1 VTSRNS
7 RRQIHGCSCA
17 VLLLILFQAASAAV
31 PGLVNSTK
39 HLVLDARVI
48 AETNNLRLVLGTP
61 RKEPRNPLLEAD
73 KPWENSLNNLYPNV
87 VYDTDQR
94 RFRLWYKD
102 MICDEAAIQKMSSPR
117 IIASVGWFLLYA
129 TSKDGLAWTKPELGL
144 IPFDGSTQN
153 NIVAQNTANTGVFK
167 DIYDPDP
174 SRRYKMVH
182 DEGRGNL
189 RVRFSK
195 DGIHWEEAIQ
205 PNITGGVGDTHNN
218 AFYDPR
224 RGQYVLITRL
234 FQGERKVARSQ
245 STDFLHWTDPQVILE
260 SLPSEKGRRQTYCMP
275 AFPYANGYI
284 GFVMMINTPGD
295 STVDCEL
302 AWSTDSVQWQRIN
315 PGTPFIPRGP
325 EGSYDSGCIYA
336 PAGSAI
342 ARGDQL
348 FLFYGGSRD
357 KHIGRKRHCLPC
369 LARLRLDGFAGY
381 EPAEPILPGWFV
393 TRPMRCT
400 GEPLRISA
408 DAEAGAIRVAAL
420 DENGFELERC
430 TAIRQNVTDREV
442 KWRGG
447 KFRSLKGRSV
457 RLKFE
462 LRSARLYAF
471 SGLALA
477 ADSPREH

>member
-1 VTSRNS
+1 L
-7 RRQIHGCSCA
+7 QQLICA
-17 VLLLILFQAASAAV
+17 VLLLLLPRSVSAAG
-31 PGLVNSTK
+31 PGLVNFNK

-48 AETNNLRLVLGTP
+48 AQTNNLRLALGTIQ
-61 RKEPRNPLLEAD
+61 KELRNPLFAAD

-87 VYDTDQR
+87 TYDTDAR
-94 RFRLWYKD
+94 LFKLWYKD
-102 MICDEAAIQKMSSPR
+102 MICDEAAIRKMNSPR
-117 IIASVGWFLLYA
+117 IIAHVGWFLLYA
-129 TSKDGLAWTKPELGL
+129 TSPDGLAWTKPELGL

-153 NIVAQNTANTGVFK
+153 NVVAQNTANTGVFK
-167 DIYDPDP
+167 DLHDPDP
-174 SRRYKMVH
+174 ARRYKMVH

-195 DGIHWEEAIQ
+195 DGIHWGDAIK

-224 RGQYVLITRL
+224 TGQYVLITRL

-245 STDFLHWTDPQVILE
+245 SKDFLNWTDPQVILE
-260 SLPSEKGRRQTYCMP
+260 SLPSEKGRRQAYCMP
-275 AFPYANGYI
+275 SFPYANGYV

-302 AWSTDSVQWQRIN
+302 TWSPDSVHWQRIN
-315 PGTPFIPRGP
+315 PGKPFIPRGP

-336 PAGSAI
+336 AAGSAI
-342 ARGDQL
+342 ARDNQL
-348 FLFYGGSRD
+348 LLFYGGSRE

-381 EPAEPILPGWFV
+381 EPADPTVPGWFL

-408 DAEAGAIRVAAL
+408 DAQEGAIRVAVL
-420 DENGFELERC
+420 DEKGFELERC
-430 TAIRQNVTDREV
+430 RAIRKDLTDGEV
-442 KWRGG
+442 KWRGVQ
-447 KFRSLKGRSV
+447 FRSLKGRMV

-462 LRSARLYAF
+462 LNSARLYAF
-471 SGLALA
+471 SGLEP
-477 ADSPREH
+477 SPSSSL